1 MLSALLNKYFRQP
14 KPVKAAFWFTVSNI
28 IPKCISLFTA
38 PIYIRLLTTEQYG
51 LSSVYGTWYGLL
63 SVFATLYLEAG
74 VFSVGMV
81 KYENDRDAYASVM
94 QGLSTTITAILLGV
108 YILFRKNMNS
118 VTNLPTLLML
128 LMFAQCF
135 FSPAYGFWS
144 NRQRFEYKYHALI
157 AVMISMMILAP
168 IIAIVCIKRTIQK
181 GEAFVIGIFGTQVV
195 FFFFF
200 YIRNFIQGKRYFDKN
215 YWKFALKFN
224 LPLIPHYLS
233 YIVLGQVDR
242 VMIDRIVGRGQT
254 GIYSLA
260 YNFSFAISVVI
271 NGINASFS
279 PWTLQAI
286 KTERYADIR
295 KTSNI
300 LTVFFAVI
308 VLLFIAIAPEIIY
321 IIATPAYYEAI
332 WIIPPVTLSAYL
344 IFVFSTPGSLLFYF
358 AETRFIMIAST
369 SGAVCNIIL
378 NYIFIR
384 EYGYLA
390 AGYTTFVSYGLIAV
404 TYYLSMLRVCRK
416 HNVAVVYS
424 LDIRFIIFITLVL
437 LFGSA
442 VFMVLY
448 NLSFIRYTIVIIGIC
463 VCLIK
468 RKAIISTLKNI
479 KISQKKIS

>member
-1 MLSALLNKYFRQP
+1 LKILLNKYFRQP
-14 KPVKAAFWFTVSNI
+14 KPVKAAFWFTVCNI
-28 IPKCISLFTA
+28 IPKCISLITV

-51 LSSVYGTWYGLL
+51 LNAIYGTWHGIL

-74 VFSVGMV
+74 VFTVGLV
-81 KYENDRDAYASVM
+81 KYENDRDAYASVL
-94 QGLSTTITAILLGV
+94 QGLSTTITVILLLG
-108 YILFRKNMNS
+108 YILFRNKINAI
-118 VTNLPTLLML
+118 TNLPTILML

-157 AVMISMMILAP
+157 AVMLFMTVLAP
-168 IIAIVCIKRTIQK
+168 VMGIIFISRTIHK
-181 GEAFVIGIFGTQVV
+181 GEAFVIGIIGTQII
-195 FFFFF
+195 FFIFF
-200 YIRNFIQGKRYFDKN
+200 YINNFIKGKRYFNKE

-233 YIVLGQVDR
+233 YIVLGQIDK
-242 VMIDRIVGRGQT
+242 VMIDRISGRGQT

-260 YNFSFAISVVI
+260 YSFSFAINVVI

-279 PWTLQAI
+279 PWILQAI
-286 KTERYADIR
+286 KAERYADIR

-308 VLLFIAIAPEIIY
+308 ALMFIAVAPEIIY
-321 IIATPAYYEAI
+321 TIATPAYYDAI

-378 NYIFIR
+378 NYIFIQK
-384 EYGYLA
+384 YGYLA
-390 AGYTTFVSYGLIAV
+390 AGYTTFASYGLIAV
-404 TYYLSMLRVCRK
+404 AYYLSMLKACRK
-416 HNVAVVYS
+416 HNAAAVYS
-424 LDIRFIIFITLVL
+424 LNIPFIIFTTLAL
-437 LFGSA
+437 LFGA
-442 VFMVLY
+442 AAFMCLY
-448 NLSFIRYTIVIIGIC
+448 NLPVVRYMIVVIGIC
-463 VCLIK
+463 ICLIK
-468 RKAIISTLKNI
+468 RKLIVNTLKDI
-479 KISQKKIS
+479 KTSQKKIS